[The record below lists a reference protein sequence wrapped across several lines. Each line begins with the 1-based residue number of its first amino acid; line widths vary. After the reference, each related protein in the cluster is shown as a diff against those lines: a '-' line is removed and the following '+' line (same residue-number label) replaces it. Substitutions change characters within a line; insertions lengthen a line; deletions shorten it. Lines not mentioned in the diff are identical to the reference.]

1 MRPTAKKSRAK
12 APKKIKRRRGK
23 PSHKTPGRG
32 RTEPKLSTDRRLAAL
47 QLERETLKHGL
58 TEAKT
63 RIAELE
69 RQVDEDPLM
78 PVANRRAFLRELTRL
93 IGFAERYGVAGSIVY
108 VDLNNLKAI
117 NDAHGHAA
125 GDAALMQ
132 VARLLVENVRAG
144 DVVGRLGG
152 DELGVLLVQA
162 DKESAERKAALLA
175 QRVESRPLSW
185 RGRDLSLAITYGV
198 HAFGGA
204 ENAEHAI
211 AAADRAMYKRKA
223 REPVRR

>member
-1 MRPTAKKSRAK
+1 MIVCNRRGAHNSGMRPTAKKSRAK

-93 IGFAERYGVAGSIVY
+93 IGFAEPVSYTHLDVYKRQGDDQGTAGGQ
-108 VDLNNLKAI
+108 LPGAGR
-117 NDAHGHAA
+117 AHS
-125 GDAALMQ
+125 
-132 VARLLVENVRAG
+132 
-144 DVVGRLGG
+144 GG
-152 DELGVLLVQA
+152 SQNC
-162 DKESAERKAALLA
+162 R
-175 QRVESRPLSW
+175 
-185 RGRDLSLAITYGV
+185 
-198 HAFGGA
+198 
-204 ENAEHAI
+204 
-211 AAADRAMYKRKA
+211 AAAA
-223 REPVRR
+223 

>member
-47 QLERETLKHGL
+47 QLEHGL

-69 RQVDEDPLM
+69 RQGDEDPLM

-144 DVVGRLGG
+144 DVVGDHHGARACSRIPR
-152 DELGVLLVQA
+152 VQR
-162 DKESAERKAALLA
+162 AE
-175 QRVESRPLSW
+175 
-185 RGRDLSLAITYGV
+185 
-198 HAFGGA
+198 
-204 ENAEHAI
+204 
-211 AAADRAMYKRKA
+211 
-223 REPVRR
+223 